1 MRSQFLFGPVLILV
15 FFWLFLEPGAMR
27 SIETFAPQQAEEKRL
42 RIIRFGGYRWV
53 VKEGERLPPANNN
66 WADDPRS
73 VWIGTDGKLHLEIR
87 KVGDV
92 WYSAQITSQRFASYG
107 IHRFYIQS
115 PVNDLSANVVLGLFL
130 YADDHNE
137 IDIEFK
143 REVGSE
149 HNAQY
154 AIQPSHLS
162 DYRHTFLLEYA
173 GPTIHEIDWQ
183 PDYVAFRTL
192 AGDDPSA
199 GRVLQ
204 EWRFERQSIPREDK
218 QLQINMN
225 LWLRNP
231 SAQVEPIKVIIS
243 DFETQYCP

>member
-1 MRSQFLFGPVLILV
+1 MRFQFLLGTVLIPVCL
-15 FFWLFLEPGAMR
+15 WLFLEPGAM
-27 SIETFAPQQAEEKRL
+27 SSTETFAPQQAEEKQP
-42 RIIRFGGYRWV
+42 RIIRFGGHRWV

-92 WYSAQITSQRFASYG
+92 WYSAQITSQRFTRYG
-107 IHRFYIQS
+107 VHRFYIQS

-154 AIQPSHLS
+154 AIQPSFFPDH
-162 DYRHTFLLEYA
+162 RHSFRLEYA

-183 PDYVAFRTL
+183 PDYVAFRAI

-199 GRVLQ
+199 GRILQ
-204 EWRFERQSIPREDK
+204 EWRFEGQSIPTEDMH
-218 QLQINMN
+218 LQIKLN

-231 SAQVEPIKVIIS
+231 NMQVEPIKITIS
-243 DFETQYCP
+243 DFEAQYCP